1 MKRFHLSL
9 LVLFIL
15 VSCQKGVAYKEFH
28 KFDNYVWHRFEKVK
42 FNIPVDEAGMNADI
56 VFTIRHIT
64 QYPYDNLPVNVILT
78 APSGEER
85 ILEKDIRLK
94 NEKGDFTGS
103 VAGDLWDSEE
113 ILWPGFQFN
122 DTGNYTIEFENL
134 IPKMGI
140 PGLVDVGIYLKKS
153 K

>member
-1 MKRFHLSL
+1 MKTFPLSL
-9 LVLFIL
+9 FVLFIL

-28 KFDNYVWHRFEKVK
+28 KFDHYVWERFDKVK
-42 FNIPVDEAGMNADI
+42 FVVPVEEAGMKADI

-78 APSGEER
+78 TPSGEARYMER
-85 ILEKDIRLK
+85 DIRLK
-94 NEKGDFTGS
+94 NEKGEFSGS
-103 VAGDLWDSEE
+103 VAGDLWDFEVT
-113 ILWPGFQFN
+113 LWPGFQFN
-122 DTGNYTIEFENL
+122 DAGNYTIEFENR

-140 PGLVDVGIYLKKS
+140 PGLVDIGVYLKKS